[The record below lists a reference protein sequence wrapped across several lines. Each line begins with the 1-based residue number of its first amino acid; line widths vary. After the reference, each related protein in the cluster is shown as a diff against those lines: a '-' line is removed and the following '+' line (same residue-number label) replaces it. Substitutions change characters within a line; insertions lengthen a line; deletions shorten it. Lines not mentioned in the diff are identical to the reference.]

1 MSGFHLE
8 VRAFDVLDQIHVQI
22 ISRELGSSL
31 EESMSPISV
40 VQTTV
45 QAPDLPNRRE
55 WLQDALI
62 AALEA
67 L

>member
-1 MSGFHLE
+1 MAFLLE
-8 VRAFDVLDQIHVQI
+8 MRAFDVLDQIHVTI
-22 ISRELGSSL
+22 HARDLTGPTL
-31 EESMSPISV
+31 DDCSPITV

-45 QAPDLPNRRE
+45 QAPAEGDRRE

>member
-1 MSGFHLE
+1 MSGIHLRLE
-8 VRAFDVLDQIHVQI
+8 AFDVLDQIHIQI
-22 ISRELGSSL
+22 VSQDLSESIL
-31 EESMSPISV
+31 EGPRPISV
-40 VQTTV
+40 VQTVV
-45 QAPDLPNRRE
+45 QAPESGDRRA

>member
-1 MSGFHLE
+1 MAFLLE
-8 VRAFDVLDQIHVQI
+8 MRAFDVLDQIHI
-22 ISRELGSSL
+22 TIHARDLSGPTLDDC
-31 EESMSPISV
+31 SPITV
-40 VQTTV
+40 VQTAV
-45 QAPDLPNRRE
+45 QAPPDADRRT

>member
-1 MSGFHLE
+1 MAFLLE
-8 VRAFDVLDQIHVQI
+8 LRAFDVLDQIHVTI
-22 ISRELGSSL
+22 HARDLSGATLDDC
-31 EESMSPISV
+31 SPITV
-40 VQTTV
+40 LQTTV
-45 QAPDLPNRRE
+45 PAPEEADRRA

>member
-1 MSGFHLE
+1 MAFLLE

-22 ISRELGSSL
+22 TSRNLAEQGSLGDG
-31 EESMSPISV
+31 PIRI
-40 VQTTV
+40 VQTAV
-45 QAPDLPNRRE
+45 QAPETADRRA

>member
-1 MSGFHLE
+1 MAFLLE
-8 VRAFDVLDQIHVQI
+8 VRAFDVLDQIHVSI
-22 ISRELGSSL
+22 TSRDLSGPTL
-31 EESMSPISV
+31 DDCGPVRMW
-40 VQTTV
+40 QTAV
-45 QAPDLPNRRE
+45 QAPASSDRRE